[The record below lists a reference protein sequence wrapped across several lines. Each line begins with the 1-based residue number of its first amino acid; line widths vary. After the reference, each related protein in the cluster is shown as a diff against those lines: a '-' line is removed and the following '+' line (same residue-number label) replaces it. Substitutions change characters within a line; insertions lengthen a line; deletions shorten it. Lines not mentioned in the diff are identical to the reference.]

1 MDTFI
6 GIIESIDRF
15 DYISFGA
22 SIALIGSI
30 FWFMPYSRRFR
41 ALEKKHSALARDWRS
56 RGHMKNADRLERMH
70 AIKNIRLPIYGKI
83 KVIVGLMV
91 VGAASVGL

>member
-6 GIIESIDRF
+6 GIIESIDRL
-15 DYISFGA
+15 DYVSLGA
-22 SIALIGSI
+22 SISLMGSV

-41 ALEKKHSALARDWRS
+41 VMEQKHSALAQEWRS
-56 RGHMKNADRLERMH
+56 RGHTKNADRLERMH

-83 KVIVGLMV
+83 MVIVGLMV

>member
-6 GIIESIDRF
+6 GIIESIDRL
-15 DYISFGA
+15 DYISLGA
-22 SIALIGSI
+22 SISFIGSI

-41 ALEKKHSALARDWRS
+41 DMEKKHSALAREWRS
-56 RGHMKNADRLERMH
+56 KGYIENADRLEKMH
-70 AIKNIRLPIYGKI
+70 AIKNIRLPMYGKAM
-83 KVIVGLMV
+83 VVVGLMV

>member
-1 MDTFI
+1 MDTLI

-15 DYISFGA
+15 EYISLGA

-30 FWFMPYSRRFR
+30 FWYMPYSRRSR
-41 ALEKKHSALARDWRS
+41 ALEEKHSALAQEWRGK
-56 RGHMKNADRLERMH
+56 GHIENADRLERMH
-70 AIKNIRLPIYGKI
+70 ARKNMRLPIYGKI
-83 KVIVGLMV
+83 MVFVGLMV